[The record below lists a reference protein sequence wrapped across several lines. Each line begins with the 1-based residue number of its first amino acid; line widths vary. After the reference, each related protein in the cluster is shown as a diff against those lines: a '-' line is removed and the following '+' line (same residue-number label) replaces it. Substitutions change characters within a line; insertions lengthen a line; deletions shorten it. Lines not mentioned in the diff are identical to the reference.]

1 MTFGFEGKIGKQIAF
16 NEEIPKIG
24 KEKSLFFN
32 LAYRLGNNINLSSS
46 INYSRLENLDSN
58 KAIYDGYI
66 SRLSFRYQFN
76 NDLSIRL
83 VSEYNNFNDTFL
95 FQPLLKWNPNPST
108 IFYIG
113 GIQNSIN
120 NLELDTED
128 FNPFRINNSQFFLK
142 FQYLIGI

>member
-1 MTFGFEGKIGKQIAF
+1 MRLKGIRILKVWSKVSECAIQK
-16 NEEIPKIG
+16 IPKIG

-46 INYSRLENLDSN
+46 INYSRLENLDNN

-83 VSEYNNFNDTFL
+83 VSEYNKFNDSFL

-108 IFYIG
+108 IFTLVG
-113 GIQNSIN
+113 FKIQLTI
-120 NLELDTED
+120 
-128 FNPFRINNSQFFLK
+128 
-142 FQYLIGI
+142 LI